1 VAAHAPSPPSG
12 WKSARAPRALLAVC
26 WLVQCAPQRSAL
38 NGETSSTLIPPLRQ
52 PASGIIV
59 SSVEASRTDTRLG
72 FVALREP
79 LPPSAAL
86 AAISQLC
93 RAISAESTDELAKI
107 LTPDAWLT
115 VQNERRPALSTWTA
129 RFARLPYQL
138 VPCEQ
143 MLDLFHISLSNAGA
157 SERLS
162 SSRALAEGADWV
174 ATVPVLRKEYNG
186 ERLFGAQ
193 LLVGLR
199 RQGDDYRVTG
209 MLDP

>member
-1 VAAHAPSPPSG
+1 MASYAPSPPSV
-12 WKSARAPRALLAVC
+12 WKSGRAPRALLAVC

-38 NGETSSTLIPPLRQ
+38 NGETSSTLIPPARQ
-52 PASGIIV
+52 PASSVIL
-59 SSVEASRTDTRLG
+59 SRVEASTTDMGLG
-72 FVALREP
+72 FVILREP

-93 RAISAESTDELAKI
+93 RAISAESTDELSKI
-107 LTPDAWLT
+107 LTTDAWIT
-115 VQNERRPALSTWTA
+115 VQNERRPALSSWTA

-143 MLDLFHISLSNAGA
+143 TLDLLHVSLSTVTA
-157 SERLS
+157 SEGLS
-162 SSRALAEGADWV
+162 SSRTLAEGADWV

-193 LLVGLR
+193 LVVGLR
-199 RQGDDYRVTG
+199 RQGDEYRVTG

>member
-1 VAAHAPSPPSG
+1 MAGHAPSLPSV
-12 WKSARAPRALLAVC
+12 WKSARAPSALLAVC

-38 NGETSSTLIPPLRQ
+38 NGETSSTLIPPPQQ
-52 PASGIIV
+52 PASGIIL

-72 FVALREP
+72 FVTLREP

-86 AAISQLC
+86 ATISQLC
-93 RAISAESTDELAKI
+93 RAISAESTEELAKI
-107 LTPDAWLT
+107 LAPDAWLT
-115 VQNERRPALSTWTA
+115 VQDERRPALSTWTA

-143 MLDLFHISLSNAGA
+143 MLDLLHVSLSNAQA
-157 SERLS
+157 SEGLS

-174 ATVPVLRKEYNG
+174 ATVPVLRREYNG
-186 ERLFGAQ
+186 ERLFGAE

-199 RQGDDYRVTG
+199 RQGDEYRITG
-209 MLDP
+209 MLDL